1 MFIKKILNKK
11 KVINLAI
18 LLFVTITIFYLLFT
32 KISLIKTIQ
41 LIQHSNMLYLLS
53 SLLLLCFIVFLLI
66 LRWYIIIT
74 KFSSSIT
81 FKQSMI
87 SLLSSL
93 PLNSF
98 LPSKAGD
105 LYKAYYFK
113 HIGFSRV
120 LGAVFTERI
129 FDVFAL
135 IVLLLSSAIFLH
147 NTLFTLIALSLLIIL
162 LVIFIFFRLWNKL
175 PFFKNKN
182 ILNKLSSS
190 FRFFIKDPLNSLLI
204 LAISIFSWGLSLL
217 QLYLLFMALS
227 IKIPLIYFFA
237 TITIVIFI
245 SMIPITVAG
254 MGTRESAILY
264 FFSSYGTNESLLA
277 AGLLFSFF
285 RYWLWAIIGLPFL
298 IFSLKRVDDN
308 LEDKNI
314 LKTNEIDV
322 N

>member
-1 MFIKKILNKK
+1 MFIKKIFNMK

-18 LLFVTITIFYLLFT
+18 LLFVTFTIFYLLFT
-32 KISLIKTIQ
+32 KISLIKTLQ
-41 LIQHSNMLYLLS
+41 LIISSNKLYLLS

-66 LRWYIIIT
+66 LRWYIIMIT
-74 KFSSSIT
+74 FSNSIT
-81 FKQSMI
+81 LKQSMI

-113 HIGFSRV
+113 HIGFSKV

-135 IVLLLSSAIFLH
+135 IVLLLSSAIFLN
-147 NTLFTLIALSLLIIL
+147 NTLFIFIAISLLIIL
-162 LVIFIFFRLWNKL
+162 FSIFIFFKLWDKMS
-175 PFFKNKN
+175 FFNNKN

-190 FRFFIKDPLNSLLI
+190 IRFFIGNPTKSFLI
-204 LAISIFSWGLSLL
+204 LIISITCWGLSLL
-217 QLYLLFMALS
+217 QLYLLFLALS

-237 TITIVIFI
+237 AITIVIFI
-245 SMIPITVAG
+245 SMIPVTVAG

-264 FFSSYGTNESLLA
+264 FFSSYNTNESLLA

-285 RYWLWAIIGLPFL
+285 RYWLWAIIGLPFF
-298 IFSLKRVDDN
+298 IFSLKKV
-308 LEDKNI
+308 DKN
-314 LKTNEIDV
+314 LDNEA